1 MVAPAQPPAPQA
13 QTLTRF
19 EMFSIIATVVLG
31 VVLALVALLSYRN
44 QSLLV
49 LAFSVGGLGGL
60 VHEIAQ
66 SRGKILFF
74 QRHADGLYLG
84 TISGVILGAVA
95 GILVIR
101 GYLTGDAATTNA
113 TFVQMSYETFI
124 AGLALKG
131 VAEAAG
137 TGGTQQ

>member
-1 MVAPAQPPAPQA
+1 MADKP
-13 QTLTRF
+13 LTSF
-19 EMFSIIATVVLG
+19 QKLSIISTVILF
-31 VVLALVALLSYRN
+31 VVFAIVAWLSFRN

-49 LAFSVGGLGGL
+49 LAFLVGGLGGL

-74 QRHADGLYLG
+74 ENKSDGLYLG
-84 TISGVILGAVA
+84 TISGIILGAVA
-95 GILVIR
+95 GVLVIR
-101 GYLTGDAATTNA
+101 GYMTGETAITDA
-113 TFVQMSYETFI
+113 TFVQMSYECFI

-137 TGGTQQ
+137 TADS

>member
-1 MVAPAQPPAPQA
+1 MSKQEETP
-13 QTLTRF
+13 LTP
-19 EMFSIIATVVLG
+19 MQKFSIISTVAIG
-31 VVLALVALLSYRN
+31 VVLAIVAWQSFRN

-74 QRHADGLYLG
+74 KNEPDGLYLG
-84 TISGVILGAVA
+84 TISGVVLGAVA
-95 GILVIR
+95 GVIVIR
-101 GYLTGDAATTNA
+101 GYMTGDTSTTNA
-113 TFVQMSYETFI
+113 TFVNMSYECFI

-137 TGGTQQ
+137 TAQS